1 MASFSQL
8 IGRLRA
14 EQKTRER
21 LNLANLGVDVEEEK
35 QEVEAARAQYRRDL
49 AKAQAEM
56 QRRAEKRAR
65 RGSFGRLLG
74 TAASFIPGVGPIVGA
89 LIGGVASGLGRSSV
103 SPYSGTI
110 STSLQGGKFLR
121 NQRNNLALDIDL
133 SNIFIRDA
141 VRSTNQAFALNVI
154 GDALGTY
161 QLATSLGAEK
171 PKPPTETETK
181 GPETG
186 PKDGKVEEKKLGA
199 YGNMRLGEKTK
210 DPYERLTEGSLLG
223 DVNLLGAN
231 QPSTYDYQIGGP
243 DGITLTAPFLDPWE
257 KMTDD
262 KGNVD
267 MSPIF
272 DASYLN
278 RIFGNDRRNY

>member
-21 LNLANLGVDVEEEK
+21 LNLADLGVDVEEEK

-56 QRRAEKRAR
+56 QRRAEKRSR

-74 TAASFIPGVGPIVGA
+74 TAIGFINPIAGAVVGGI
-89 LIGGVASGLGRSSV
+89 ASGLGRSSV

-110 STSLQGGKFLR
+110 STSLQGGRFLR

-133 SNIFIRDA
+133 SNTFIRDA
-141 VRSTNQAFALNVI
+141 ARSTKQAFALNVI
-154 GDALGTY
+154 GDALGAY
-161 QLATSLGAEK
+161 QLSTALGAGQ
-171 PKPPTETETK
+171 PKPPAETET

-186 PKDGKVEEKKLGA
+186 PKDTKDGKVEEKKLGA
-199 YGNMRLGEKTK
+199 STAMTTI
-210 DPYERLTEGSLLG
+210 PTGSLLG

-231 QPSTYDYQIGGP
+231 QPSTYDYQVGGP
-243 DGITLTAPFLDPWE
+243 DGITLTAPFVDPFE
-257 KMTDD
+257 RVTDD
-262 KGNVD
+262 EGNVD

>member
-14 EQKTRER
+14 EQRPRER
-21 LNLANLGVDVEEEK
+21 LNLADLGVDVEEEK

-74 TAASFIPGVGPIVGA
+74 TFASFIPGLNIAAPLVGA
-89 LIGGVASGLGRSSV
+89 AVGGIASGIGRSSV
-103 SPYSGTI
+103 SPYKGTI
-110 STSLQGGKFLR
+110 STSLPGGKFLR

-133 SNIFIRDA
+133 SNTFIRDA
-141 VRSTNQAFALNVI
+141 ARSTKQAFALNVI
-154 GDALGTY
+154 GDALGAY
-161 QLATSLGAEK
+161 QLSTALGAGQ
-171 PKPPTETETK
+171 PKPPTETET
-181 GPETG
+181 GPEDET
-186 PKDGKVEEKKLGA
+186 KDGKVEEKKLGA
-199 YGNMRLGEKTK
+199 PTAMTTI
-210 DPYERLTEGSLLG
+210 PTGSLLG
-223 DVNLLGAN
+223 DVNLLGDN
-231 QPSTYDYQIGGP
+231 KPSTYDYQVGGP
-243 DGITLTAPFLDPWE
+243 DGITLTAPFVDPFE
-257 KMTDD
+257 RVTDD
-262 KGNVD
+262 EGNVD